1 MTQMWNWLKAEQQN
15 FEQREKKTNIEQGD
29 GMNCWKTRCEEVQI
43 ILWMRAWR
51 SKATDSWG

>member
-29 GMNCWKTRCEEVQI
+29 DMNCWKTRCEEVQI

-51 SKATDSWG
+51 SKVTDSWG

>member
-51 SKATDSWG
+51 SKVTDSWG